1 MLMNLYLI
9 SVFLHI
15 LSAMLWIGGMLF
27 LILVVTPFLKQ
38 SDRMSSAQFY
48 RNAGQRFRKI
58 AWMGFAVFFV
68 TGVFN
73 LGYRGVRLTDFVR
86 PEWFGSPY
94 GKLVI
99 TKIALFIA
107 ILIVSAVHDFWIG
120 PAATRAVTEGGKS
133 DPAAAEKLRKNAAL
147 FGRINFIL
155 GLAMVA
161 LGVMIVRGVPRF

>member
-1 MLMNLYLI
+1 MLTNLYLL

-27 LILVVTPFLKQ
+27 LILIVTPFLKQ
-38 SDRMSSAQFY
+38 SDRMDSATFY

-58 AWMGFAVFFV
+58 AWMGFGVFLV

-86 PEWFGSPY
+86 SEWLGSPY
-94 GKLVI
+94 GKLI
-99 TKIALFIA
+99 LTKLTLFFGIIILSA
-107 ILIVSAVHDFWIG
+107 IHDFWIG
-120 PAATRAVTEGGKS
+120 PAATRAVSGEGPR
-133 DPAAAEKLRKNAAL
+133 DPVAAQKLRKSAAL
-147 FGRINFIL
+147 YGRINFLL
-155 GLAMVA
+155 GLIMVA